1 MSTVPSPRVR
11 LSENELHRHRQ
22 VAEAFGS
29 DPERYDRTRP
39 RYPEALVNRITGNG
53 TKLDIVD
60 VGCGT
65 GIVSRQFQ
73 AAGHTV
79 LGVEVDPRMAAFARQ
94 RGTDVEVAAFE
105 DWDPAGRTFDAVVS
119 GQTWHWLNPVAGAGK
134 AARALRPGG
143 RVSVFWN
150 AELPSPEVLRAF
162 GEVYRRVLPDSL
174 VARQW
179 TANAIDGY
187 VMLCDK
193 AADGMRTT
201 GAFGE
206 TQEWRFDWSRSYR
219 RDEWLDQLPTHGDH
233 GQYPV
238 AVVEEVQAGIGAA
251 IDAMGGGF
259 EMRYTTIAVSAVR
272 NPE

>member
-1 MSTVPSPRVR
+1 MPSPRVR